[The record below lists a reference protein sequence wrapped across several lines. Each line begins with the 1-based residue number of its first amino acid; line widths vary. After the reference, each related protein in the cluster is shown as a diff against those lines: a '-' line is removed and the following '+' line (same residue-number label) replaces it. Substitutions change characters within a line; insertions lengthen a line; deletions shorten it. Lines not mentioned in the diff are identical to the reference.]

1 MKKLIL
7 TTILML
13 SSLTYGQM
21 GVDVDTYAA
30 FVIGADIKNA
40 TFGSQPT
47 NYKPAFDGVY
57 QLVMVGKDFELNV
70 GYERFNY
77 TFKENGLTVKAFEK
91 YSLGV
96 GYHFPL
102 YGYIAGKEI
111 KTTFI
116 PSLEPSIIWRP
127 LIDVDGMKARPGF
140 PTLGVNFSFQWN
152 ISDDFAFQLTSNF
165 LPRPDL
171 NYLYGQNKI
180 VISNYGKLVYKF
192 SK

>member
-1 MKKLIL
+1 
-7 TTILML
+7 ML

-21 GVDVDTYAA
+21 GVDVDSYAA
-30 FVIGADIKNA
+30 IVIGADIRNA

-57 QLVMVGKDFELNV
+57 QLVMVGSDFELNV

-77 TFKENGLTVKAFEK
+77 SFKENGMTVKAFEK
-91 YSLGV
+91 YSLGF

-116 PSLEPSIIWRP
+116 PSLEPSVILRP
-127 LIDVDGMKARPGF
+127 MIDEYGYSGRPGF
-140 PTLGVNFSFQWN
+140 LTMGANLSFQWD
-152 ISDDFAFQLTSNF
+152 ISDRFAFQLTSNF

-171 NYLYGQNKI
+171 EFLYGQNKI
-180 VISNYGKLVYKF
+180 VMSNYGKLVYKF
-192 SK
+192 SKN